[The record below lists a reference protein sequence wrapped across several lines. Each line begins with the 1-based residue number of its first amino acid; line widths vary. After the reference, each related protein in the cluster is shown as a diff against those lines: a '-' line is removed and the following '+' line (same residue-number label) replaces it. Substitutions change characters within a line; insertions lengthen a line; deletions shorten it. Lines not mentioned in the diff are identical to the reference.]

1 MKLLF
6 FIGSLAGGGAE
17 RVMVILSNEL
27 VERGYKVYIATNTK
41 IPFAYKLDERIEVIN
56 LFERYKFESG
66 KILRNIRLV
75 KNIRSI
81 VKDIKPNVMIP
92 FMFGLSSHV
101 ILSTLDL
108 KIPIISSEH
117 NTFDKAQSKITHF
130 KRFYI
135 NNLAR
140 YTTILTEYDREFLG
154 NKLKNKVVL
163 PNPLAFKI
171 EKDIG
176 IKENVVFAAGSIDRW
191 KHKGFDNLVRIWGTV
206 SPKFPDWKLQ
216 IAGNGKEESFEFLR
230 KIAQDNDVE
239 HTVEFLGFQS
249 NLDQLLQQKSIFVL
263 SSRWE
268 GLPMI
273 LIEAM
278 SQGAS
283 CIAFDCKTGPNEIIT
298 HNESGLLVENQNM
311 EEMEKALIRL
321 MSDEQLRTQLA
332 EGGLKEAERF
342 TADKIVDKWE
352 ELFINIRSEKV
363 K

>member
-17 RVMVILSNEL
+17 RVMVILCNEL

-101 ILSTLDL
+101 ILSTLDM

-117 NTFDKAQSKITHF
+117 NTFDKSQSKSIHF

-135 NNLAR
+135 NSFAR

-154 NKLKNKVVL
+154 EKLKNKVVL

-191 KHKGFDNLVRIWGTV
+191 KHKGFDNLIKIWGGV
-206 SPKFPDWKLQ
+206 SPKFPEWKLQ
-216 IAGNGKEESFEFLR
+216 IAGSGSEENFLFLR
-230 KIAQDNDVE
+230 SIAKEMKVE
-239 HTVEFLGFQS
+239 HSIEFLGFQK
-249 NLDQLLQQKSIFVL
+249 NLNELLQQKAIFVL

-268 GLPMI
+268 GFGMVL
-273 LIEAM
+273 LEAI
-278 SQGAS
+278 SQGCAAVS
-283 CIAFDCKTGPNEIIT
+283 YDLIAGPNEIIT
-298 HNESGLLVENQNM
+298 HNKSGLLVENQNM
-311 EEMEKALIRL
+311 KEMENALIRL
-321 MSDEQLRTQLA
+321 MSDKQLRTKLA

-352 ELFINIRSEKV
+352 GLFRSV
-363 K
+363 KEYN

>member
-56 LFERYKFESG
+56 LFESYKIESG

-92 FMFGLSSHV
+92 FMFGISSYV
-101 ILSTLDL
+101 ILSTLDM

-117 NTFDKAQSKITHF
+117 NTFDKEQSKITHF

-176 IKENVVFAAGSIDRW
+176 IKENVVLAAGSVDRW
-191 KHKGFDNLVRIWGTV
+191 EHKGFDNLIKVWGNV
-206 SPKFPDWKLQ
+206 SPKFPNWELQ
-216 IAGNGKEESFEFLR
+216 IAGNGSDDSFAYLR
-230 KIAQDNDVE
+230 SIAREMKVE
-239 HTVEFLGFQS
+239 DSIEFLGFQN
-249 NLDQLLQQKSIFVL
+249 NLNELLQQKAIFVL

-273 LIEAM
+273 LIEAI
-278 SQGAS
+278 SQGVATV
-283 CIAFDCKTGPNEIIT
+283 AFDCKTGPNEIIT

-352 ELFINIRSEKV
+352 RLFESVIEE
-363 K
+363 